1 LFGTTRFLSQGE
13 CSSFRD
19 GTNRAK
25 RLAEAVMIVLK
36 RRPEIRDGAVPIMS
50 LSPDEYREH
59 LQTTAARA
67 GFGSAAVV
75 LPQSHYQQV
84 GALRLR
90 YLDWGTD
97 GLPPMLFL
105 HGGALTAHTWD
116 LCCLS
121 LRTEYHCLA
130 LDQRGHGD
138 SDWEPEADYSIA
150 AQREDVKGFIDRL
163 GLDRSILIGQSMGAI
178 NALAFAVHYPERLSA
193 LVMIDAG
200 PEVRRP
206 GSRRIRDFVHDVA
219 EAPSLD
225 AIIERA
231 LAFNPRRD
239 ATILRRSLMHNL
251 RQTPEGGWR
260 WKYDRR
266 RFQNIDREAHTAE
279 RRRLAEG
286 LSRITCPS
294 LIVRGG
300 DSDVFLEEDAVSLA
314 NRLPHGRHVTIADAG
329 HTVQGDNPKA
339 LVAAIR
345 NFLGSELQ

>member
-1 LFGTTRFLSQGE
+1 
-13 CSSFRD
+13 
-19 GTNRAK
+19 
-25 RLAEAVMIVLK
+25 
-36 RRPEIRDGAVPIMS
+36 MS

-59 LQTTAARA
+59 LAMTAARA
-67 GFGSAAVV
+67 GFGAPEVV
-75 LPQSHYQQV
+75 LPHSRTRQV

-90 YLDWGTD
+90 YLDWGTE

-121 LRTEYHCLA
+121 LRREYHCLA

-138 SDWEPEADYSIA
+138 SDWEPQADYSIA
-150 AQREDVKGFIDRL
+150 AQREDIKGFCDQL
-163 GLDRSILIGQSMGAI
+163 GLDRPILVGQSMGAI

-200 PEVRRP
+200 PEMRRP
-206 GSRRIRDFVHDVA
+206 GSRRIREFVTEVA
-219 EAPSLD
+219 EASSLE
-225 AIIERA
+225 AIIARA

-239 ATILRRSLMHNL
+239 PQILRRSLMHNL
-251 RQTPEGGWR
+251 RRTPEGGWR

-266 RFQNIDREAHTAE
+266 RFQNLDRDGHLVE
-279 RRRLAEG
+279 RRGLADGLARLA
-286 LSRITCPS
+286 CPV
-294 LIVRGG
+294 LVVRGA
-300 DSDVFLEEDAVSLA
+300 DSDVFHEEDAVHLA
-314 NRLPHGRHVTIADAG
+314 GRLPRGSHVTIAEAG

-345 NFLGSELQ
+345 AFLAEAM